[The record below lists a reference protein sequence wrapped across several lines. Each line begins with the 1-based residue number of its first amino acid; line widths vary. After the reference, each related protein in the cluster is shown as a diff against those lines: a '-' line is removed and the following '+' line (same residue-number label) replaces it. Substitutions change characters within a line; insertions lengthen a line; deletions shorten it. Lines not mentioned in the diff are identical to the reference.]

1 MVIFGTSVVYF
12 CRKGTSD
19 HIKNLRSRDAVLRA
33 TRHIASLDRSAI
45 ESGMGHYYL
54 RQSGWSQS
62 KAKNDVIDRIVT
74 IQSNA
79 APFVANI

>member
-19 HIKNLRSRDAVLRA
+19 YIKNLRSQDAVLRA
-33 TRHIASLDRSAI
+33 TRYLDRSAI

-54 RQSGWSQS
+54 RQSGWSHS
-62 KAKNDVIDRIVT
+62 KAKNDVIDRIMT